1 MRYLPHTTQDIETM
15 LSEIGAPDVASLF
28 KSIPKDQQLG
38 RPLNFGAGWT
48 EPELQ
53 RELKKRAGQAPHLSF
68 LGAGSTPH
76 FVPVIVGQL
85 LLRSEWYTAYTP
97 YQPEMAQGT
106 LQAIFEFQTLA
117 ADLYGCEIANAS
129 MYDGATA
136 MVEAVLMAKRVK
148 RKGTKVFISKA
159 VHPEYREVLNTYLVS
174 MDIEAVEVD
183 LEETG
188 QTSAAALESLIESH
202 GEDGLA
208 VVYQTPNFLGQV
220 EEQKTLIAKAKAKD
234 LMVIGVNTDSA
245 ALGVLES
252 PGKAGADIVVGEGI
266 GFCGHTSLGAPG
278 VGLFAT
284 KQKYVRQMPGRLC
297 GVSVD
302 ANGKRGFVLT
312 LSTREQHIRR
322 EKATSN
328 ICSNHGLMALAYS
341 MALVSYGK
349 GGFQRLSK
357 QNIVR
362 GQSLRQKWRAQGGEL
377 ATGDRAFNESVLSF
391 DSRDTLLAAME
402 RCHAQDIF
410 PGVDLQR
417 FYPEMD
423 RHLLVCTTE
432 QHSEEDIDTLV
443 SLLKGGAA

>member
-148 RKGTKVFISKA
+148 RKGTKVIKA

-245 ALGVLES
+245 ALGALES
-252 PGKAGADIVVGEGI
+252 PGKAGADIVVG
-266 GFCGHTSLGAPG
+266 GHRILWSHPLGAPG
-278 VGLFAT
+278 GIAT
-284 KQKYVRQMPGRLC
+284 KQKYVRQMPADC
-297 GVSVD
+297 AASVSTQT
-302 ANGKRGFVLT
+302 AN
-312 LSTREQHIRR
+312 EI
-322 EKATSN
+322 
-328 ICSNHGLMALAYS
+328 Y
-341 MALVSYGK
+341 
-349 GGFQRLSK
+349 
-357 QNIVR
+357 
-362 GQSLRQKWRAQGGEL
+362 
-377 ATGDRAFNESVLSF
+377 
-391 DSRDTLLAAME
+391 
-402 RCHAQDIF
+402 
-410 PGVDLQR
+410 
-417 FYPEMD
+417 
-423 RHLLVCTTE
+423 
-432 QHSEEDIDTLV
+432 
-443 SLLKGGAA
+443 